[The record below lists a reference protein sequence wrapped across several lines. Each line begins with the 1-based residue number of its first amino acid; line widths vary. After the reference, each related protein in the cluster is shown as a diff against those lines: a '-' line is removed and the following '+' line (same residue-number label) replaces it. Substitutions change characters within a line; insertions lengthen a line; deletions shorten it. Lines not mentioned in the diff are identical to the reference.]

1 MRRFFHFPTRIFAKN
16 VCRKGRHIVKYN
28 QRWEKVGNY
37 FGTYNR
43 VLDDKHRL
51 QLPSKLVGELPAR
64 FYAIKGHEGAITVF
78 EENGFKAFLE
88 DLKKRSYLDREV
100 RAYTRAVTASTNI
113 LDVDSHGRISLPS
126 LEGEVVVI
134 GVIDHFEIF
143 SKENHEALMKDADLR
158 FDELAQ
164 IISDHEGK

>member
-28 QRWEKVGNY
+28 QRWEKVGKY

-64 FYAIKGHEGAITVF
+64 FYAVKGHEGAIAVF
-78 EENGFKAFLE
+78 EEKGFDAFLE
-88 DLKKRSYLDREV
+88 DLQKRSYLDREV
-100 RAYTRAVTASTNI
+100 RAYVREVSASTNV

-143 SKENHEALMKDADLR
+143 SKEAHDKVMKDAEVR

-164 IISDHEGK
+164 TIADHEGK

>member
-1 MRRFFHFPTRIFAKN
+1 MGK
-16 VCRKGRHIVKYN
+16 
-28 QRWEKVGNY
+28 Y

-64 FYAIKGHEGAITVF
+64 FYAIKGHEGAIAVF
-78 EENGFKAFLE
+78 EEKGFEAFLE
-88 DLKKRSYLDREV
+88 DLKNRPYLDRDV
-100 RAYTRAVTASTNI
+100 RAYVRSVTASTNI

-143 SKENHEALMKDADLR
+143 SKETHDKVMKDADVR

-164 IISDHEGK
+164 VIADHEGK

>member
-1 MRRFFHFPTRIFAKN
+1 MQRFFYFSFAFLKKN
-16 VCRKGRHIVKYN
+16 VCTKARHIVKYS
-28 QRWEKVGNY
+28 QRWEKVGKY

-64 FYAIKGHEGAITVF
+64 FYAIKGHEGAIAVF
-78 EENGFKAFLE
+78 EEKGFDAFLE
-88 DLKKRSYLDREV
+88 DLQKRSYLDREV
-100 RAYTRAVTASTNI
+100 RAYVRAVTASTNV

-126 LEGEVVVI
+126 LSGEVVVI

-143 SKENHEALMKDADLR
+143 SKAAYESVMKDADLR